1 MKTAQRAFDFQMKAL
16 DTKGV
21 FSGYG
26 SVFDVIDAYREVVA
40 PGAFTNTL
48 AKWAKKDRFPPMLYQ
63 HRSAE
68 PIGAFTEMREDEKG
82 LFVKGQ
88 LLVDDI
94 QRSREVY
101 ALLKAKA
108 LSGMSIGFS
117 IMPDG
122 EEYDSRAGI
131 YKLTEIDLWEVS
143 IVTFPAND
151 AANVEE
157 VKERNRSHSAF
168 VDRIRACTARGELPS
183 VRDFEDAMR
192 EVFAFSKQD
201 ATAIASL
208 SIGKLRREAASKDAT
223 PAEFLASVTHAL
235 TAAATEL
242 SIADSLRV

>member
-1 MKTAQRAFDFQMKAL
+1 MKTAQRAFDFEMKAL

-26 SVFDVIDAYREVVA
+26 SVFDVIDSYREVVA
-40 PGAFTNTL
+40 PGAFAKSL
-48 AKWAKKDRFPPMLYQ
+48 AKWKGKDRLPPMLYQ
-63 HRSAE
+63 HRAAE
-68 PIGAFTEMREDEKG
+68 PIGAFTDMREDKKG
-82 LFVKGQ
+82 LYVEGQ

-94 QRSREVY
+94 QRAREVY

-108 LSGMSIGFS
+108 LSGMSIGFNV
-117 IMPDG
+117 MPDG

-131 YKLTEIDLWEVS
+131 YKLTELELWEVS
-143 IVTFPAND
+143 IVTFPANE
-151 AANVEE
+151 AANVES
-157 VKERNRSHSAF
+157 VKANAQFIE
-168 VDRIRACTARGELPS
+168 RIRACTARGELPS

-223 PAEFLASVTHAL
+223 PAELLASVTLAL